1 MGVKISELNEALSV
15 QNSDVLPIVQDGETK
30 KIPVGTL
37 GSQKVNKS
45 GDTLTGSLY
54 FNNAD
59 TYDAIRKKRTIDGVD
74 YELSV
79 GLGGNKSAR
88 MELVGTNN
96 IVLSSVEA
104 RNDGVYNG
112 KTGNKL
118 VETKS
123 QIEYNNWQSVVL
135 TRSDTNTLY
144 VILYGSNHLK
154 EGSYSIA
161 NNFKLVTY
169 GTTYSELTI
178 PKSALNTIY
187 RRDWGF
193 ELTFNRSSI
202 SGISSGQYNG
212 VAVPYDGPLI
222 LQAT

>member
-15 QNSDVLPIVQDGETK
+15 QNSDMLPIVQEGETK
-30 KIPVGTL
+30 KIQVETL
-37 GSQKVNKS
+37 GSQKVNKT

-59 TYDAIRKKRTIDGVD
+59 EYYAIRKKRTIDGVD

-88 MELVGTNN
+88 LEFSTGGQS
-96 IVLSSVEA
+96 LSYVEA
-104 RNDGVYNG
+104 RTDGGIYNG

-118 VETKS
+118 IESKNQVE
-123 QIEYNNWQSVVL
+123 YADWHSVVL
-135 TRSDTNTLY
+135 TRSDNNFLY
-144 VILYGSNHLK
+144 VMLYGSNHLK
-154 EGSYSIA
+154 EGNYSIA

-169 GTTYSELTI
+169 GSTNSELTI
-178 PKSALNTIY
+178 PKSALSTIY

-193 ELTFNRSSI
+193 ELVFNRSGI
-202 SGISSGQYNG
+202 SGIASGQYNG
-212 VAVPYDGPLI
+212 VAVPYDGTLL
-222 LQAT
+222 LQST

>member
-1 MGVKISELNEALSV
+1 MGVKISELNEASSV
-15 QNSDVLPIVQDGETK
+15 QNSDVLPIVQNGETK

-37 GSQKVNKS
+37 ESQKVNKT
-45 GDTLTGSLY
+45 GDTLTGSLN
-54 FNNAD
+54 FNNKND
-59 TYDAIRKKRTIDGVD
+59 FNAIRKTRTLNGTD
-74 YELSV
+74 YQLTV
-79 GLGGNKSAR
+79 GLGGNGSAR
-88 MELVGTNN
+88 MELVGENDT
-96 IVLSSVEA
+96 VLGSVEV

-123 QIEYNNWQSVVL
+123 QIEYNNWHSVVL

-193 ELTFNRSSI
+193 ELMFNRSGI
-202 SGISSGQYNG
+202 SGIASGQYNG

-222 LQAT
+222 LQST